1 MNNLNAA
8 DIDQLTGLIDGLLI
22 VYSVSSLILGALI
35 GWYLRGRYES
45 WYWLKHGVYCD
56 DCAPLVGLPKKPV
69 GYSYDCL
76 NTSDCLCL
84 KCFEA
89 LSNANNK

>member
-1 MNNLNAA
+1 MNQLSAV
-8 DIDQLTGLIDGLLI
+8 DIEAFKYLLLANFI
-22 VYSVSSLILGALI
+22 VSAFI
-35 GWYLRGRYES
+35 GFVLAWYLRGQYDFNR
-45 WYWLKHGVYCD
+45 WLKRGIYCD

>member
-1 MNNLNAA
+1 MTSQDYDNLIN
-8 DIDQLTGLIDGLLI
+8 LLLASFF
-22 VYSVSSLILGALI
+22 VFSLIGFSLA
-35 GWYLRGRYES
+35 WYLRGLYES
-45 WYWLKHGVYCD
+45 WYWLKYGVYCD
-56 DCAPLVGLPKKPV
+56 DCAPLVVRPKEPV

-89 LSNANNK
+89 LGQKVDK